1 MAGEW
6 NGVPFQPHTLKI
18 AGSTPV
24 PAMIMQ
30 NGSTGKAA
38 PSYGVTGRFESGFCN
53 RVSITDI
60 VYDGKTIIISSR
72 KQSGKRSITTMTYT
86 MTCKQHREE
95 EKRFWFCQERG
106 FLMPVSEKQIMSIT
120 GRFQVDT

>member
-72 KQSGKRSITTMTYT
+72 KHTGKRSITTMTYT
-86 MTCKQHREE
+86 MICKQHREE
-95 EKRFWFCQERG
+95 EKRFWFCQERW
-106 FLMPVSEKQIMSIT
+106 FAMPVSEL
-120 GRFQVDT
+120 QVIYVREVLRV

>member
-6 NGVPFQPHTLKI
+6 NGIPFQSHTLTI

-24 PAMIMQ
+24 PATVLQ

-38 PSYGVTGRFESGFCN
+38 PSYGVTGRFESGFCKE
-53 RVSITDI
+53 VSSVDT
-60 VYDGKTIIISSR
+60 VHGKD
-72 KQSGKRSITTMTYT
+72 KLMKKRSTTTMTY
-86 MTCKQHREE
+86 MMICKQHRQEG
-95 EKRFWFCQERG
+95 KRFWFCQERG
-106 FLMPVSEKQIMSIT
+106 FVMPVSEKQIMSIT